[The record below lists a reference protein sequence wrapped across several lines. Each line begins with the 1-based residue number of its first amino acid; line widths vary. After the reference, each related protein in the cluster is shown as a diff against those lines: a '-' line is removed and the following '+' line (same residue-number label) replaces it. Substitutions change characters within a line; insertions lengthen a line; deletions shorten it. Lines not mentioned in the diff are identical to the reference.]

1 MLVAALCTKIL
12 LLRSKEM
19 TRETRPLTVLLLKG
33 DKNKL
38 VDVPHDFTV
47 GDIVQ
52 EYGRVGAPWE
62 MRREG
67 SPVYLSNAIPLKEL
81 MNDTADG
88 TTSGGFLS
96 SDLSLEFVKKGQ

>member
-12 LLRSKEM
+12 QLRSKKM
-19 TRETRPLTVLLLKG
+19 AREKCTLRLQLRKG
-33 DKNKL
+33 DKIKL
-38 VDVPHDFTV
+38 VEVPHYFTV

-96 SDLSLEFVKKGQ
+96 SDLTLEFVVKGQ